1 MNHFSL
7 DKYNK
12 LVARLEELSRLGA
25 VMGVLHWDQEVILP
39 KGAVASRAQQMSV
52 MAGILHDKGTHP
64 ELGDL
69 LENLHASGASAY
81 DPLQWCNIAEA
92 KRDYDL
98 SVKIPKDLVQELA
111 ELGSNGHQIWAKA
124 REENKFSDFAPT
136 LKRFVELKT
145 RWAQCAFPDL
155 SPYDANID
163 IYERGMTVDQL
174 TPIFDR
180 VKAELKILIQRI
192 KENPRTRDD
201 SFMTGNFPI
210 EKQTALGKRISTAM
224 GFSFDHGRMD
234 VSVHPFC
241 GGAGPDDVRITT
253 RYREDNFIE
262 SLYAVIHET
271 GHGLYEQGRMQ
282 EQRDLPVSE
291 ALTMGIH
298 ESQSLFWE
306 RMIAQGKPFC
316 EAFLPAFQE
325 SFPNQLANVV
335 PQVFYEAVNAC
346 APSLIRVEA
355 DEATYPLHV
364 ILRFEIER
372 DLFDGS
378 LAVDDLPE
386 VWNQKMEDY
395 LGIRPPTD
403 TLGVLQDVHWSGGA
417 FGYFPSYTL
426 GAMYAGQFYDA
437 LLKEFPSIEN
447 EIAKGN
453 LQPVKNWLNKKI
465 HSRGRL
471 LSPEQLVQDVTGSPL
486 DPEVFIAYLKTK
498 YETLYNLA

>member
-1 MNHFSL
+1 MSGFSL
-7 DKYNK
+7 DKYNE
-12 LVARLEELSRLGA
+12 LVSRLEELSRLGA

-39 KGAVASRAQQMSV
+39 KGAVESRAKQMAA
-52 MAGILHDKGTHP
+52 MAGIMHEKGTHA
-64 ELGDL
+64 ELGEL
-69 LENLHASGASAY
+69 LETLHSCGASAY
-81 DPLQWCNIAEA
+81 DPLQWCNISEA

-111 ELGSNGHQIWAKA
+111 ELGARGHQVWAQA
-124 REENKFSDFAPT
+124 REDNKFSDFAPT

-145 RWAQCAFPDL
+145 RWAQCAFPEL

-163 IYERGMTVDQL
+163 IFERGMTVDKL

-180 VKAELKILIQRI
+180 VKTELKILIQRI
-192 KENPRTRDD
+192 KENPRQSDE
-201 SFMTGNFPI
+201 SFMQGSFSV

-241 GGAGPDDVRITT
+241 GGAGADDVRITT
-253 RYREDNFIE
+253 RYREDNFVE

-282 EQRDLPVSE
+282 EHRDLPVSE
-291 ALTMGIH
+291 SLTMGIH

-316 EAFLPAFQE
+316 DAFLPTIQE
-325 SFPNQLANVV
+325 FFPENLGGVAPQSF
-335 PQVFYEAVNAC
+335 FEAVNAC
-346 APSLIRVEA
+346 SPSLIRVEA

-364 ILRFEIER
+364 ILRFEIEKG
-372 DLFDGS
+372 LFDGS

-395 LGIRPPTD
+395 LGIRPPSD

-426 GAMYAGQFYDA
+426 GAMYACQFYAA
-437 LLKEFPSIEN
+437 LLKELPEIES
-447 EIAKGN
+447 EISKGN
-453 LQPVKNWLNKKI
+453 LAPVKAWLNEKI
-465 HSRGRL
+465 HSKGRL
-471 LSPEQLVQDVTGSPL
+471 LSPDELIQNVTSSPL
-486 DPEVFIAYLKTK
+486 DPEVFIDYLKRK
-498 YETLYNLA
+498 YEALYGLK